1 MNIFLVLAFIS
12 AIFAFITEVSDE
24 KEILLSV
31 AAWLILTLVFY
42 LASLLFGFT
51 VGARPQNKP

>member
-1 MNIFLVLAFIS
+1 MNIFLIAALVS

-31 AAWLILTLVFY
+31 AGWLILTLVFY
-42 LASLLFGFT
+42 LASLLFGGVR
-51 VGARPQNKP
+51 VGRQSGT